1 MSRAYLS
8 GAVHDATERKY
19 TYRLSQKS
27 PVYVES
33 IRFLVEGLG
42 FNAWTYR
49 EGKTRDLYVVE
60 FSKQILD
67 GLNIGTS
74 KDKCD
79 YARGYFDSDGAVP
92 KSSNVYP
99 YIYFAQSDLT
109 DLEQLQ
115 GYLEELNIETGTVH
129 QPSATKA
136 PDYWRFYVSKRSHNR
151 FIDVIGS
158 WHPRKRKL
166 LREMRRSTP
175 RRESG
180 IT

>member
-8 GAVHDATERKY
+8 GAIHDATERQY

-27 PVYVES
+27 SVYIES
-33 IRFLVEGLG
+33 IQCLVEGLG

-49 EGKTRDLYVVE
+49 EGRTRDLYVVE

-67 GLNIGTS
+67 GLEIGTS
-74 KDKCD
+74 KTKCD

-92 KSSNVYP
+92 RSSNVHP
-99 YIYFAQSDLT
+99 YIYFAQSDRT
-109 DLEQLQ
+109 DVEQLK
-115 GYLEELNIETGTVH
+115 GYLEDLGIETGIVH
-129 QPSATKA
+129 QPSAEKA
-136 PDYWRFYVSKRSHNR
+136 PEYWRFYVSTRSHDR
-151 FIDVIGS
+151 FARIIGS
-158 WHPRKRKL
+158 WHPQKRRL